1 MSKDPI
7 RYAEGNPFAHVA
19 NITVGSARI
28 LYIGAKNDQSAWAL
42 PGGTT
47 TTDHRRAAA
56 VAKHINQRYPLT
68 LKA

>member
-1 MSKDPI
+1 MSKDSI
-7 RYAEGNPFAHVA
+7 CYDEANPFGHVA

-28 LYIGAKNDQSAWAL
+28 LYIGAKKGQGAWAL

-47 TTDHRRAAA
+47 TTDHRHAMA

-68 LKA
+68 PKA